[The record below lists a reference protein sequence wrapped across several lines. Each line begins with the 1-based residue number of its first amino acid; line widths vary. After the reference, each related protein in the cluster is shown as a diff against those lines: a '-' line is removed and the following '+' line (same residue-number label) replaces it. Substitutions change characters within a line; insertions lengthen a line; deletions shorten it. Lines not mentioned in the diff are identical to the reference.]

1 MHSAVFEGPRSPA
14 NDPTLTKSRCQR
26 LSGRLSVD
34 PGDCSSLAF
43 GGGVGSRIPS
53 HTPGGARARFPR
65 ARLRGGPP
73 TFSHSVR
80 TWFSFSCLH
89 SFSCSTHWSSSLV
102 NALSSM
108 AASRASPPPPPPP
121 APGGT
126 TEPRSAQP
134 APRPSPAG
142 SRGPRPPGAPAPPG
156 PAPGARRRAQGSERG
171 AVRGRLRPDSARP
184 PAAAATRRPLRAL
197 AAVLSLFLFPPSG
210 FPSSP
215 GHFRREK
222 ASGRCRR
229 ARRTRRGAAPSR
241 GSAEKRSEGP
251 GASILPLVLPAHPAL
266 WEAVPRLGPLS
277 AQGIGRL

>member
-1 MHSAVFEGPRSPA
+1 M
-14 NDPTLTKSRCQR
+14 
-26 LSGRLSVD
+26 
-34 PGDCSSLAF
+34 
-43 GGGVGSRIPS
+43 GSRTPS
-53 HTPGGARARFPR
+53 HTPGRARARFPR

-142 SRGPRPPGAPAPPG
+142 SRRPRPPGAPAPPG
-156 PAPGARRRAQGSERG
+156 PRPRARGAAKGSRLGAQSAARLGGGSGPTAPALPLPSPPAGLSALWPRFSRSFSSLPPGFRHRPGISAGKRRVGGAGGLGARGGEQRPRAARRRNGPRGLGPASFSGS
-171 AVRGRLRPDSARP
+171 SC
-184 PAAAATRRPLRAL
+184 PLG
-197 AAVLSLFLFPPSG
+197 SG
-210 FPSSP
+210 FLPWISLGTGNWDGWALSSTFYFPSTCT
-215 GHFRREK
+215 K
-222 ASGRCRR
+222 C
-229 ARRTRRGAAPSR
+229 
-241 GSAEKRSEGP
+241 
-251 GASILPLVLPAHPAL
+251 L
-266 WEAVPRLGPLS
+266 LS
-277 AQGIGRL
+277 KFLQISTLSSK